1 MLIAAGQGETRILL
15 SSRGVDKDRRSA
27 RAYEENFTMPRDHLT
42 GLSAFAAVATHR
54 SFTGAA
60 VYLGLSASAVSH
72 AVRELEARLGLRLLN
87 RSTRSV
93 ALTEAGERY
102 LAKVLPALEQ
112 LAAAADDLD
121 DLHHT
126 PSGLLR
132 LNVSRPAYRTV
143 LAPRIAAFRQAYP
156 QITIE
161 LVVDDTLADIVAG
174 GCDAGIRL
182 GETLQRDMVAVPV
195 SPPLE
200 LVLCAAPSYFAEHP
214 RPISPEDLAHHHCI
228 AFRYPG
234 SGVTYA
240 WELERDGQAMLFE
253 PSAHIT
259 VNDGLALRDLAL
271 RGLGLVCTI
280 SDMVSEDLASGAL
293 ERVMADWCPPFPGYF
308 LYHSSRRHV
317 PGKLRALIDHLRH

>member
-1 MLIAAGQGETRILL
+1 
-15 SSRGVDKDRRSA
+15 
-27 RAYEENFTMPRDHLT
+27 MPRDYLA

-54 SFTGAA
+54 SFTEAA
-60 VYLGLSASAVSH
+60 VHLGVSASALSH
-72 AVRELEARLGLRLLN
+72 SVRELEARLGLRLLN

-156 QITIE
+156 QVTIE
-161 LVVDDTLADIVAG
+161 LVIDDTLADIVAR

-200 LVLCAAPSYFAEHP
+200 LVVCAAPAYFAAEP
-214 RPISPEDLAHHHCI
+214 RPITPEDLARHRCI

-234 SGVTYA
+234 SGVNYA
-240 WELERDGQAMLFE
+240 WELERDGQEIRFE
-253 PSAHIT
+253 PTAHII
-259 VNDGLALRDLAL
+259 VNDGLMLRDLAL
-271 RGLGLVCTI
+271 RGLGLVCTM
-280 SDMVSEDLASGAL
+280 SDLVSEDLAIGTL
-293 ERVMADWCPPFPGYF
+293 ERVLADWCPPFPGYF
-308 LYHSSRRHV
+308 LYHSSHRHV
-317 PGKLRALIDHLRH
+317 PGKLRALIDYLRV